1 MYIFKK
7 EICSYRLLKSKSL
20 NLISHSKILSDSH
33 SEVFKHEVVT
43 YTYIIITYSIL
54 LWHLASHISYILSI
68 TI

>member
-1 MYIFKK
+1 MFYSFGL
-7 EICSYRLLKSKSL
+7 LLKSESL

-43 YTYIIITYSIL
+43 YTVHTCITYSIL
-54 LWHLASHISYILSI
+54 LWNLASHISYILSI